1 MTFEQGFFT
10 NFKHFFVNFLQRK
23 MHNFPKN
30 TFFITGKYSMKI
42 FGKNATIEIVPMRSD
57 PKNSDWKI
65 AVNLQ
70 IDFQLH
76 KPCSKLGSSL
86 LIAG

>member
-1 MTFEQGFFT
+1 
-10 NFKHFFVNFLQRK
+10 
-23 MHNFPKN
+23 
-30 TFFITGKYSMKI
+30 MKI

-57 PKNSDWKI
+57 PKSSDWKI